1 MLSTLKKCPFS
12 IVAGHETTIEMNQG
26 SLSYHVAMMSMV
38 RELNRDTNTEEMFTH
53 FKELLNGKC
62 QRQNASDILEFWF
75 SLQASIKSLPVSFRY
90 NTNDVVFVTNIFRPK
105 IAVLVILPLRFYLKL
120 QVFDLILSQSR
131 VIWSQFSAKTTVN
144 KII

>member
-90 NTNDVVFVTNIFRPK
+90 NPNDVVDICYKYFVLKSLFSLFYR
-105 IAVLVILPLRFYLKL
+105 LPLRFYLKL
-120 QVFDLILSQSR
+120 QVLILFYLNLELFHHNSVPKRQ
-131 VIWSQFSAKTTVN
+131 
-144 KII
+144 